1 MLKEFSKKI
10 LAIVMLCWLAGVI
23 YGAVV
28 IWKSPEFMG
37 EYLSYISTPTA
48 VAIGFYSWKAKNENI
63 KKYSQEQNL
72 KGKNLAL

>member
-10 LAIVMLCWLAGVI
+10 LAVVMLCWLAGVI
-23 YGAVV
+23 YGAVL
-28 IWKSPEFMG
+28 IWESPEFMG

-63 KKYSQEQNL
+63 RKYSQEQTEKIERLNH
-72 KGKNLAL
+72 